1 MFYNFLKAIHYLN
14 RYFIPICAIFA
25 TSASDKPSPRGG
37 AARSRAYSATRLVL
51 KGTASS
57 VCRCKGQ
64 DAEAKDER
72 RPSAGDVQQV
82 KQSRAY
88 AYRYSVVVLKVV
100 TDVMSVERA
109 DGFASVG
116 WK

>member
-1 MFYNFLKAIHYLN
+1 MKATHYLN
-14 RYFIPICAIFA
+14 RESNPICAIFA

-51 KGTASS
+51 KGSASS
-57 VCRCKGQ
+57 VCRSKGQ
-64 DAEAKDER
+64 DAEAEDER

-82 KQSRAY
+82 MQSLTH
-88 AYRYSVVVLKVV
+88 AYRYPVIMLKVV
-100 TDVMSVERA
+100 TDVMCIERG